1 MTEEEKKQLAKAV
14 VELLHTNGEVRS
26 TIINL
31 VCSCPNIVTE
41 I

>member
-1 MTEEEKKQLAKAV
+1 MTEQEKEQLAKAI
-14 VELLHTNGEVRS
+14 VELLRTNGEVQS

>member
-1 MTEEEKKQLAKAV
+1 MTEEEKKELAKAI
-14 VELLHTNGEVRS
+14 VELICTNGEVRS

-31 VCSCPNIVTE
+31 VCSCPNIMTE

>member
-1 MTEEEKKQLAKAV
+1 MTEQEKEQLAKAF
-14 VELLHTNGEVRS
+14 VELLRTNGEVRS

>member
-1 MTEEEKKQLAKAV
+1 MTEQEKNELAKAI
-14 VELLHTNGEVRS
+14 VELIYTNGEVRS